1 MTHTTITVSVI
12 SAAPLDSTQHAG
24 VTQESVNQRQS
35 SCYNLQEYNKNR
47 LFLTSVFHVL
57 PYRAS
62 ELPRSRSTRGPPEPL
77 RPPCQQP
84 HPGTLRPAARP
95 PPPLPQENT
104 SVTVRASPLLLTLG
118 MNLSPFSQK
127 QRANFQLSSDNQS
140 SSEAPVT
147 LSCLQWMVPPPHT
160 RFAPTPPLRRAR
172 WSSPHRAR
180 RAIPPSPGGGGAR
193 HTGLFTVAPPPPPHP
208 LRLNTAPL
216 WAKVVLA
223 SPWQTCH
230 PDRLWWGRQDCGDA
244 SGASAALTSHGKNT
258 PEDLYG

>member
-147 LSCLQWMVPPPHT
+147 LSCLQWMVPPP
-160 RFAPTPPLRRAR
+160 
-172 WSSPHRAR
+172 
-180 RAIPPSPGGGGAR
+180 
-193 HTGLFTVAPPPPPHP
+193 PHP